1 MIYIYFK
8 EIHAFFSSLLGYVS
22 ILIFLLII
30 GFFLF
35 LVPNTNILDDG
46 YANLD
51 KFFAL
56 APWVIMFLIP
66 AITMRSF
73 SEEIKSGTIEI
84 LLTLPIKANQLILG
98 KFLAS
103 FTLVFL
109 SILPTLLYVF
119 TISSLSV
126 IKGNIDIG
134 GIIGSY
140 IGLLFLNA
148 AFTAIGIFCS
158 ALTSNPV
165 LAFLYALI
173 GNFLLFSSFDIISQF
188 PIFENGFDYIISHLG
203 LQFHYKSISRGLIDT
218 KDIIYFASIVLLF
231 LSATHILLEKRK

>member
-1 MIYIYFK
+1 MIHIYSK

-66 AITMRSF
+66 AITMRTF

-84 LLTLPIKANQLILG
+84 LLTLPIKSNQLILG
-98 KFLAS
+98 KFFAA

-119 TISSLSV
+119 TINSLSV
-126 IKGNIDIG
+126 VKGNIDIG

-218 KDIIYFASIVLLF
+218 KDLIYFASIVLLF
-231 LSATHILLEKRK
+231 LSATHVLIEKRK

>member
-1 MIYIYFK
+1 MIQIYFK

-30 GFFLF
+30 GIFLF

-84 LLTLPIKANQLILG
+84 LLTLPIKSNQLILG
-98 KFLAS
+98 KFLAA

-119 TISSLSV
+119 TINSLSV
-126 IKGNIDIG
+126 VKGNIDIG

-173 GNFLLFSSFDIISQF
+173 GNFLLYSSFDIISQF

-218 KDIIYFASIVLLF
+218 KDLIYFTSIVLLF